1 MEDAWI
7 VKTDQSGVVQWQKCY
22 GGSQTDIAYSVCQ
35 SSDGPFMVVG
45 STFSLDGDVTYN
57 HGGEDYWLLRLC
69 YNDPLAIS
77 VSDTVYCYT
86 TNLTATPGFAS
97 YLWSTGDTTQT
108 IAVDTGGVYS
118 VTALKFWY
126 CPSESS
132 ITIPNPVQPFSGEKI
147 CMVTLDSISG
157 KNIILINKTM
167 NVGTDSIYFIHTLGD
182 IIPGSIFIKDNLYW
196 GGDFD
201 SLKLQIKLG
210 MVNPHQVR
218 FFLGYSGWE
227 AGQLEEEIKENSW
240 LVADIP
246 QADLM
251 NIDENVMWVQSVRAM
266 GGKYIMWENFPE
278 NPSLN

>member
-1 MEDAWI
+1 LNKEISYISSINLNRFFGQLFAMKLNTNIFRIETNHVDPQQGNILIAEPFLA
-7 VKTDQSGVVQWQKCY
+7 
-22 GGSQTDIAYSVCQ
+22 GSYFNRSIILLA
-35 SSDGPFMVVG
+35 
-45 STFSLDGDVTYN
+45 TYN
-57 HGGEDYWLLRLC
+57 EKGAVGFILNKKVDYPVEDLFVDFPDFDSEIHIGG
-69 YNDPLAIS
+69 P
-77 VSDTVYCYT
+77 
-86 TNLTATPGFAS
+86 
-97 YLWSTGDTTQT
+97 
-108 IAVDTGGVYS
+108 
-118 VTALKFWY
+118 
-126 CPSESS
+126 
-132 ITIPNPVQPFSGEKI
+132 
-147 CMVTLDSISG
+147 
-157 KNIILINKTM
+157 
-167 NVGTDSIYFIHTLGD
+167 VGTDSIYFIHTLGD